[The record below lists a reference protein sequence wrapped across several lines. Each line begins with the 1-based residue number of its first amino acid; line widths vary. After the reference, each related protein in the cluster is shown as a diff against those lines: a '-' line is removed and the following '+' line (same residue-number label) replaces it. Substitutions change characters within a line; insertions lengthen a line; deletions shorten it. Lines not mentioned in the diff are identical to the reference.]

1 MMVCVGKYNKL
12 WTCQKQK
19 TTFNKFIN
27 TILDTVGENNIIIS
41 FGILSN
47 CSIAIFDF
55 WVSSF

>member
-27 TILDTVGENNIIIS
+27 TILDTVAKNIIGASKIRTK
-41 FGILSN
+41 
-47 CSIAIFDF
+47 F
-55 WVSSF
+55 WYTFKIV